1 MTSSGWRMPLLA
13 LVFSGGIGVCTP
25 LQAAEMT
32 PPRGEGLPSV
42 AHLEFIYDDRF
53 AEAERRKLQAWMTE
67 VVGALRVLVGPL
79 PMDVRFRFARYEGAG
94 PVPWANTLR
103 GRRQGV
109 RFYVDPTQPVEAFRK
124 DWTAPHELSHLVLP
138 FLGREHAWFSEG
150 FASFMQYRVMR
161 VMGVLDD
168 EAMAARYSERL
179 ETAAAAY
186 SQPNRRFVEAVPQL
200 RAEGL
205 YPTIYWGGAS
215 YFLEMEERLK
225 RQGVSLLGVL
235 SDYLAC
241 CRRNEDELEDLVAKL
256 DALAGS
262 TTLSQGLNGF
272 RRVVGFPPHRHLQA
286 LAPR

>member
-1 MTSSGWRMPLLA
+1 MMTSRWRLRVLGLVLLN
-13 LVFSGGIGVCTP
+13 GIGVCSMA
-25 LQAAEMT
+25 QADEK
-32 PPRGEGLPSV
+32 PVPRDAG
-42 AHLEFIYDDRF
+42 LEFVYDDGF
-53 AEAERRKLQAWMTE
+53 TESERRKLEAWIAE
-67 VVGALRVLVGPL
+67 VAGALEVLVGPL
-79 PMDVRFRFARYEGAG
+79 PMDVRFRFARHEGAG

-109 RFYVDPTQPVEAFRK
+109 RLYVDPTQPVEAFRN

-138 FLGREHAWFSEG
+138 FVGREHAWFSEG
-150 FASFMQYRVMR
+150 FASFMQFRVMR
-161 VMGVLDD
+161 IMDVLDD

-179 ETAAAAY
+179 DTAAAAY

-215 YFLEMEERLK
+215 YFLEMEERLE
-225 RQGVSLLGVL
+225 RQGVSLIGVL

-256 DALAGS
+256 DDLAGS
-262 TTLSQGLNGF
+262 TTLSEGLNGF